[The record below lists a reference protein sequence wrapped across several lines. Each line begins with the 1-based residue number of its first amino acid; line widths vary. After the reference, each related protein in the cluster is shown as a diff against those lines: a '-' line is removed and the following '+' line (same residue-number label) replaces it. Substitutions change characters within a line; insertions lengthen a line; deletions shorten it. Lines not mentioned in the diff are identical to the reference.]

1 MKKKAYTPRHLPAHV
16 TAYLDEHIERVVWD
30 SDERIGKE
38 RFFAMLKDVEGLLTA
53 GTPIN
58 DELISHAPKLR
69 IVSNISVG
77 YNNFDIEAM
86 RRAGIIGTHTPGVLD
101 DTVADLIVGLMLATA
116 RRIPELD
123 QLIRQ
128 GKWVKGLN
136 QELFGLD
143 MHHATVGIIG
153 MGRIGE
159 AVAKRLRLGFDMTI
173 LYYNRSRNE
182 AAEEQYD
189 AEYCTMAEL
198 LQRADFVVI
207 MTPLTAETEKL
218 IGQAQFALMKPSAI
232 FINASRGQVVDE
244 QALIAALQSGTI
256 RAAGLDVFAIE
267 PLPSDHPLITLPNV
281 VLTPHIGSATSKTRD
296 DMAMLAAQ
304 NLVAGLNGEVPPN
317 VVKELRQS

>member
-16 TAYLDEHIERVVWD
+16 AAYLDEHIQRVVWD

-38 RFFAMLKDVEGLLTA
+38 RFFEMLSDVEGLLTG
-53 GTPIN
+53 GTAIN
-58 DELISHAPKLR
+58 DELIKHAPKLR
-69 IVSNISVG
+69 IVSNMAVG

-116 RRIPELD
+116 RRLPELD
-123 QLIRQ
+123 QLIRE
-128 GKWVKGLN
+128 GGWVKGLN
-136 QELFGLD
+136 EELFGID

-159 AVAKRLRLGFDMTI
+159 AVAKRARLGFDMDV

-182 AAEEQYD
+182 RAEQRYD
-189 AEYCTMAEL
+189 ATYCTLEEL
-198 LQRADFVVI
+198 LQQADFVVV

-218 IGQAQFALMKPSAI
+218 IGKEQFALMKSSAI

-244 QALIAALQSGTI
+244 LALIDALRSGTI
-256 RAAGLDVFAIE
+256 RAAGLDVFETE
-267 PLPSDHPLITLPNV
+267 PLPSDHPFTTMQNV
-281 VLTPHIGSATSKTRD
+281 VLAPHIGSATSRTRD

-304 NLVAGLNGEVPPN
+304 NLVAGLNGEEPPN
-317 VVKELRQS
+317 VVRELR

>member
-16 TAYLDEHIERVVWD
+16 TVYLDEHIERVVWD